1 MSDDLAADT
10 GLEETII
17 WWWVGTWDV
26 KDELDLEDTS
36 QDDVDIEKA
45 LVWRMKE
52 EQATTEAVATSDVS
66 RDGAMVRWY

>member
-1 MSDDLAADT
+1 MRDDLAAELD
-10 GLEETII
+10 ETII
-17 WWWVGTWDV
+17 WWCVGTWDV

-52 EQATTEAVATSDVS
+52 EQAVAAAASDIS
-66 RDGAMVRWY
+66 RDGAMLRWY